1 MSSNFL
7 DSIFKW
13 FLIVSIVLGGI
24 LWLIESIIAAFLKF
38 ISLSWL
44 PSGINLIAHHRL
56 FDGNIHIDPVIPVIG
71 SIIDY
76 LAAMFINLV
85 DLALYPIAA
94 IPGLKVILYRLYSS
108 PDWDLPMPNAWAV
121 FHFYPYFTHR
131 SFFSH
136 SVLNPMFILYI
147 LALFAIVCVILKLIS
162 NGVVR
167 GICIYISTA
176 IGLSFPCHLLADSMP
191 QAWAG
196 SAFINFKIM
205 GFGFA
210 SGQGMSELW
219 LYLNAFL
226 AIFAIC
232 KVLEVGLNGND
243 D

>member
-1 MSSNFL
+1 MSSNSAGTFL
-7 DSIFKW
+7 KW
-13 FLIVSIVLGGI
+13 
-24 LWLIESIIAAFLKF
+24 SIILFFVMGIVGSLIDAFLKI

-76 LAAMFINLV
+76 LTAMFINLV

-121 FHFYPYFTHR
+121 FHFSPYLTHR

-147 LALFAIVCVILKLIS
+147 LAFFAIVCVIVKLIPS
-162 NGVVR
+162 NVIQV
-167 GICIYISTA
+167 ICIYISTA

-205 GFGFA
+205 GSGLA
-210 SGQGMSELW
+210 LGQGMSELW

-226 AIFAIC
+226 AIFAIFF
-232 KVLEVGLNGND
+232 VLRLGFSSNGN
-243 D
+243 